1 MKKGKISFRVIS
13 SILVAM
19 TLVGVVFG
27 VLYTR
32 SNTTAHAAGSYIAHP
47 ITVKPIYQKVGSIP
61 NQTVFSCQQTTP
73 AGCYGPKQIRA
84 AYDIQPLLNKGITGE
99 GKTIV
104 IIDAFQS
111 PTIQNDL
118 TTFDKLFGIPN
129 PRLNIIAP
137 DGLTPFDPSSADQ
150 VGWSGE
156 ITLDVEYSHAVAP
169 GATIDLVLSKSD
181 MDADILSATKY
192 AIDKNLGD
200 VISQSFGE
208 AEQCMDPN
216 LLKQQH
222 LLFEEATL
230 KHITLFASSGDN
242 GAAQLTCDGQS
253 YFQAVSTPASDPLVT
268 GVGGTRLY
276 ANGLTGAYSSETV
289 WNESGI
295 GASGGGFSVVYK
307 APFYQRGIP
316 NVAAHNNQRG
326 VPDVAYNAA
335 VNGGVLAVWS
345 SSGLGQD
352 LVFRFGGT
360 SAGSPQ
366 WAGITALAD
375 QYVGHRLGFLNAAF
389 YGISKVGFLYGK
401 TFHDVT
407 VGNNS
412 FAGVTGYN
420 AHAGWDPTTGLG
432 SPKANNLV
440 RLLGAFC
447 HSVDGYTL

>member
-1 MKKGKISFRVIS
+1 MKKGKISFRIIS
-13 SILVAM
+13 SALVVM
-19 TLVGVVFG
+19 TLVGVAFG
-27 VLYTR
+27 VLYAR
-32 SNTTAHAAGSYIAHP
+32 TTNVAHAADSYTSHP
-47 ITVKPIYQKVGSIP
+47 VVVKPIYQQVGSIS
-61 NQTVFSCQQTTP
+61 NATVFSCQKTNP
-73 AGCYGPKQIRA
+73 AGCYGPQQIRA
-84 AYDIQPLLNKGITGE
+84 AYDIQPLLDKGITGA
-99 GKTIV
+99 GRTIV

-111 PTIQNDL
+111 PTIKNDL
-118 TTFDKLFGIPN
+118 TVFDKVFGIPD
-129 PRLNIIAP
+129 PTLNIIAP
-137 DGLTPFDPSSADQ
+137 DGLTPFDPNNADE

-156 ITLDVEYSHAVAP
+156 ITLDVEWAHAVAP

-222 LLFEEATL
+222 QLFAEATA
-230 KHITLFASSGDN
+230 KHITLFASSGDS
-242 GAAQLTCDGQS
+242 GAAQATCDGKS
-253 YFQAVSTPASDPLVT
+253 YFLAVSTPASDPLVT

-276 ANGLTGAYSSETV
+276 ADGLTGVYNNETV

-316 NVAAHNNQRG
+316 DIAANNNRRG

-345 SSGLGQD
+345 SSGQGQN

-375 QYVGHRLGFLNAAF
+375 QYTGHRLGFLNVAF
-389 YGISKVGFLYGK
+389 YAISKVNFLYAK
-401 TFHDVT
+401 TFHDIT

-412 FAGVTGYN
+412 FDGVTGYN
-420 AHAGWDPTTGLG
+420 AHAGWDATTGLG
-432 SPKANNLV
+432 SPKAKNLVTLLGLFCHPSDGNNL
-440 RLLGAFC
+440 
-447 HSVDGYTL
+447 